1 MSSPAIGTED
11 LRMTKN
17 GTCPQWSGMAT
28 AEEVG
33 FMLSGYCYPA
43 PRAPI
48 ILSNLL
54 SQGTNPGARSPPESC
69 FP

>member
-43 PRAPI
+43 P
-48 ILSNLL
+48 
-54 SQGTNPGARSPPESC
+54 QGTHNSV
-69 FP
+69 